1 MTVSVTKVINNDS
14 ACVEQSVTVSIWL
27 KVLVDDRVVGIV
39 NDNLSIGRCGWVVVS
54 YQTILER
61 ISVHDSVW
69 STT

>member
-1 MTVSVTKVINNDS
+1 MTVPVLVGQAVTI
-14 ACVEQSVTVSIWL
+14 SIWL

-39 NDNLSIGRCGWVVVS
+39 NDNLSIGRRGWVVVS
-54 YQTILER
+54 YQVILER